1 VRHDRRDADALRPL
15 RQRRLGER
23 VRDRAR
29 RRAAPA
35 PTRGARIP
43 ARLSLPAA
51 LGGTGVLA
59 AIVLLAVAPALLGTY
74 YLGLLT
80 TSLIYGVVAISLD
93 LVWGYT
99 GIPDLGHA
107 LWFGIGALAVGM
119 ATTTIDS
126 SGIVL
131 SSNPA
136 LGPHIAG
143 LVIGIFAAGA
153 VACVVGILSFSQ
165 READPFYIA
174 IVTLAL
180 TVISGTVYIELPRFT
195 GGDNG
200 IFGIGYHGLDA
211 TQWYYVSAAVLVVVA
226 AGALAL
232 VRSDFG
238 LVMRA
243 IRDNEHRVRF
253 FGQNVELVKLLVF
266 VGGAM
271 IAAGAGGLYALVQGF
286 VSGQL
291 FDFLFSTQILIWVA
305 VGGRATVLGPV
316 VGAVGLS
323 FVTSKLSSSSPTQW
337 ALFLGLLFVAVVVF
351 IPDGVLPPVVRLLSR
366 LLARG
371 GPTGGRRLVDVR
383 RAPPELRPTGEPVA
397 TIDGVEFGYGALRVL
412 RGVDFEIRAGELL
425 CIVGPNGAGKST
437 LLGVLTNGKQ
447 SIGGRVDYHLQQGEL
462 GQSGTSIHRI
472 ARRGVARKFQIP
484 HLFDSLTVAET
495 ILVASLRGRLP
506 SAWRRTR
513 DVEVG
518 RSVHDIVEATGLAG
532 RENELSPALAH
543 GLKQGLELAAALSMR
558 PELLLLDEPTAGLT
572 SNERHVIGEVFRRLL
587 AAGVTIVLIEH
598 DLDFVARVAD
608 RVVVLH
614 GGKVVE
620 SGTPAEVAASQVV
633 REAYVGTAVT

>member
-1 VRHDRRDADALRPL
+1 
-15 RQRRLGER
+15 
-23 VRDRAR
+23 
-29 RRAAPA
+29 
-35 PTRGARIP
+35 
-43 ARLSLPAA
+43 
-51 LGGTGVLA
+51 
-59 AIVLLAVAPALLGTY
+59 VLLAVAPALLGTY

-119 ATTTIDS
+119 ATTTLDS

-131 SSNPA
+131 SNDPSLA
-136 LGPHIAG
+136 PHLIG
-143 LVIGIFAAGA
+143 LAIGIVAAGA
-153 VACVVGILSFSQ
+153 VAAVVGILSFSQ

-180 TVISGTVYIELPRFT
+180 TVISGTVYIELPKYT

-200 IFGIGYHGLDA
+200 IFGIGYHGLDP
-211 TQWYYVSAAVLVVVA
+211 TQWYYVAAAVLVVVA
-226 AGALAL
+226 AGALVL

-253 FGQNVELVKLLVF
+253 FGQNVELMKLLVF

-271 IAAGAGGLYALVQGF
+271 VAAGAGGLYALIQGF
-286 VSGQL
+286 VSSQL

-305 VGGRATVLGPV
+305 VGGRATVLGPI

-323 FVTSKLSSSSPTQW
+323 FVSSKLASSSPTQW
-337 ALFLGLLFVAVVVF
+337 ELVVGLLFVAVVVF
-351 IPDGVLPPVVRLLSR
+351 VPDGVLPP
-366 LLARG
+366 LARLIARLGSRG
-371 GPTGGRRLVDVR
+371 GRVHGGRRLVDVR
-383 RAPPELRPTGEPVA
+383 REPPELRPAGEPVA
-397 TIDGVEFGYGALRVL
+397 TVEEVEFGYGALRVL

-425 CIVGPNGAGKST
+425 CVVGPNGAGKST

-447 SIGGRVDYHLQQGEL
+447 RMGGRVDYHLQQGEL
-462 GQSGTSIHRI
+462 AQSGAAIHRI
-472 ARRGVARKFQIP
+472 ARHGVARKFQIP
-484 HLFDSLTVAET
+484 HLFDSLTVGET
-495 ILVASLRGRLP
+495 ILVASLRGRLA

-518 RSVHDIVEATGLAG
+518 RSVHDIVEATGLTG
-532 RENELSPALAH
+532 RENHPAPSLAH

-558 PELLLLDEPTAGLT
+558 PEVLLLDEPTAGLT
-572 SNERHVIGEVFRRLL
+572 SNERHVIGDVFRRLL

-608 RVVVLH
+608 RVIVLH

-633 REAYVGTAVT
+633 REAYVGAAAT